1 MNDNIRIYRVGGIVR
16 DALMGVKSKDLDF
29 AVEAPS
35 YEAMVEWIK
44 TQGEIYLES
53 PQFWTVRAHIKGK
66 LPADF
71 VLCRKDGQYTDGRR
85 PDSVSV
91 GTLFDDL
98 SRRDFTMNAIAVNE
112 VSGEVIDPFHGTEDI
127 KNRIIRCV
135 GNAYDRFF
143 EDSLRLL
150 RAIRFKIV
158 KGFNLDSEV
167 VKCLH
172 NSELANRLADNVSD
186 ERKREELH
194 KCLSHDTPATLSLL
208 SEFGLVSKAVFGSR
222 KLWLMPTMRAA

>member
-1 MNDNIRIYRVGGIVR
+1 MNIKLYRVGGFVR
-16 DALMGVKSKDLDF
+16 DELLGVRSKDLDF

-35 YEAMVEWIK
+35 YEAMVEWVRS
-44 TQGEIYLES
+44 QGEIYLES

-71 VLCRKDGQYTDGRR
+71 VLCRKDGQYSDGRR

-91 GTLFDDL
+91 GTLHDDL
-98 SRRDFTMNAIAVNE
+98 SRRDFTMNAIAVCE
-112 VSGEVIDPFHGTEDI
+112 QTGEFIDPFNGRIDLD
-127 KNRIIRCV
+127 NRLIRCV
-135 GNAYDRFF
+135 GKAHDRFF

-158 KGFNLDSEV
+158 KGFNLHEDIV
-167 VKCLH
+167 QCLG
-172 NSELANRLADNVSD
+172 NEELADRLANVSD

-194 KCLSHDTPATLSLL
+194 KCLANDTPATLALLGQFSLI
-208 SEFGLVSKAVFGSR
+208 SKAVFGSK
-222 KLWLMPTMRAA
+222 KLWLMPTMKDA

>member
-1 MNDNIRIYRVGGIVR
+1 MDIKLYRVGGFVR
-16 DALMGVKSKDLDF
+16 DELLGVRSKDLDF

-35 YEAMVEWIK
+35 YEAMVEYVRER
-44 TQGEIYLES
+44 GEIYLES

-71 VLCRKDGQYTDGRR
+71 VLCRKDGQYSDGRR

-91 GTLFDDL
+91 GTLHDDL
-98 SRRDFTMNAIAVNE
+98 SRRDFTMNAIAVDE
-112 VSGEVIDPFHGTEDI
+112 VSGEYIDPFNGRIDLS
-127 KNRIIRCV
+127 NRLIRCV

-158 KGFNLDSEV
+158 KGFKLHEDIVE
-167 VKCLH
+167 CL
-172 NSELANRLADNVSD
+172 NTVALAERLSAVSD

-194 KCLSHDTPATLSLL
+194 KCLAHNTPATLAILGEHSLI
-208 SEFGLVSKAVFGSR
+208 SEAVFGSK
-222 KLWLMPTMRAA
+222 KLWLMPTMKDA